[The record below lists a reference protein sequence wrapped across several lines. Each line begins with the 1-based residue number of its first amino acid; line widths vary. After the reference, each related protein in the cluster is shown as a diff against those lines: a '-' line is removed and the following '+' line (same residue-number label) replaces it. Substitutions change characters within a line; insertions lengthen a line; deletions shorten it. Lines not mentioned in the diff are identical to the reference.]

1 MPTTTRVHRLA
12 DGEEL
17 VLIEEESRSLAPSE
31 LGPRDPSHPRGRR
44 AISDER
50 RAEVP
55 ISGRPPG
62 RQGGA

>member
-1 MPTTTRVHRLA
+1 MPTTTRVHRLT

-17 VLIEEESRSLAPSE
+17 VLIEDEGRTLASPE
-31 LGPRDPSHPRGRR
+31 AGPREPSLLRRRR

-50 RAEVP
+50 RAETP

-62 RQGGA
+62 RERGA